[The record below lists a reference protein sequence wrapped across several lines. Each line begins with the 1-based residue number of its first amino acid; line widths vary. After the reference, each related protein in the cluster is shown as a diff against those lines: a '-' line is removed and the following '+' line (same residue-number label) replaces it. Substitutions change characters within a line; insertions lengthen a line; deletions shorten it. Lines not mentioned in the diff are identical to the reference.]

1 MSETVIDR
9 ETRKKLIQ
17 GTYHCFRVKERE
29 NKTRSATITDIVKLI
44 KKELKENADQKNSF
58 KKFS

>member
-1 MSETVIDR
+1 MSKTVIDR
-9 ETRKKLIQ
+9 ETRKKIIQ

-44 KKELKENADQKNSF
+44 KKELKENAD
-58 KKFS
+58 